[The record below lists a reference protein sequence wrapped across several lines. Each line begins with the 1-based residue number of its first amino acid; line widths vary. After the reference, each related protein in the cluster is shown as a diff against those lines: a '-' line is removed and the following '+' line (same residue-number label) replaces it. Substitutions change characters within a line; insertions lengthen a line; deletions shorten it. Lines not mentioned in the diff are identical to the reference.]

1 MADKDKRGRAGKGA
15 SPVNPEATEE
25 DEEIARYREILA
37 RESSSL
43 VFAALAEAYR
53 KRSLLDQAIA
63 VCRKGLYHHPEFV
76 SGRVALA
83 RAYVDKGETDRAVR
97 ELERVVDAAPDN
109 RLAQGL
115 LLTLYERKGDRD
127 NLEKTVHRI
136 LSVDSS
142 DERARR
148 CWETLSMQPGSEVK
162 TDPEGKR
169 PGEIVTQTLADIY
182 ASQGYHE
189 KAFEIY
195 RKLCMQE
202 PGNPAFHRRLA
213 ELKQRILQRGRA
225 PERDRHPEDLAPG
238 AQTNECRRIDSGR
251 P

>member
-1 MADKDKRGRAGKGA
+1 MADKDKRGRAGKG
-15 SPVNPEATEE
+15 SFPLNPEATAE
-25 DEEIARYREILA
+25 DEEIARYQELLA

-63 VCRKGLYHHPEFV
+63 VCRKGLHHHPGFV

-97 ELERVVDAAPDN
+97 ELERVVEAAPDN

-115 LLTLYERKGDRD
+115 LMNLYEGMGDRD

-142 DERARR
+142 DERARK
-148 CWETLSMQPGSEVK
+148 CWEMLSTQPGAEAK
-162 TDPEGKR
+162 TNHAGGR
-169 PGEIVTQTLADIY
+169 PGEIVTLTLADIY
-182 ASQGYHE
+182 ATQGYHE
-189 KAFEIY
+189 KAFDLY
-195 RKLCMQE
+195 RKLSMQE

-213 ELKQRILQRGRA
+213 EMKQRILQRGRM
-225 PERDRHPEDLAPG
+225 PEREKSQEDFLPG
-238 AQTNECRRIDSGR
+238 ARTNEYRGMDSER